1 MSYFMI
7 NHEKASS
14 LAKKYGTPLYVYDEV
29 KLVERIKEYKNNFK
43 SNKFDTKVIYASK
56 AFSCVYL
63 YKLLQK
69 HGFGIDVV
77 SLGEMITAIKAKVEP
92 SDIYFHGNNKSNKE
106 ILIGLNYG
114 EITFVVDNYG
124 ELQAI
129 DEISKKIN
137 KKCKI
142 LLRMNVNVEA
152 DTHKYDVT
160 AHLDSKFGMLSDSEE
175 FELCKKLLNQNTHLR
190 FDGYHCHIG
199 SQLFTLD
206 THYRAIDKML
216 DLINEP
222 VILNIGGGFGA
233 NYTKEDKA
241 LTAKEVSQSLINYV
255 EEQLIKR
262 DKKIKSLMIEPGRSI
277 VADSGYTL
285 YTIGN
290 QKITPNKHY
299 YFVDGGMSD
308 NIRPALY
315 QAKYECDLV
324 DRMDEEKTVKATIAG
339 KCCESGDILIEECML
354 PPYKRNDILIVYST
368 GAYGYSMASNY
379 NKLEIPGVV
388 FVDEFSSKEVIK
400 KQEIASMIE
409 REIDL

>member
-1 MSYFMI
+1 MTQLMI
-7 NHEKASS
+7 NSEKASS

-29 KLVERIKEYKNNFK
+29 KLKDRIKSYKDNFK
-43 SNKFDTKVIYASK
+43 SDKFDTKVIYASK

-63 YKLLQK
+63 YKLIQK
-69 HGFGIDVV
+69 FNLGVDVV
-77 SLGEMITAIKAKVEP
+77 SLGEMITAIKANVKPE
-92 SDIYFHGNNKSNKE
+92 DIYFHGNNKSSKE

-114 EITFVVDNYG
+114 EITFVVDNIG
-124 ELQAI
+124 ELETI

-137 KKCKI
+137 KKCHI
-142 LLRMNVNVEA
+142 LLRMNVKVEA

-160 AHLDSKFGMLSDSEE
+160 AHEDSKFGMLSDSEE
-175 FELCKKLLNQNTHLR
+175 FKQCQRLLKGNNNLI

-199 SQLFTLD
+199 SQLFSLD
-206 THYRAIDKML
+206 THYKAIDKML
-216 DLINEP
+216 DLVDYP
-222 VILNIGGGFGA
+222 VVLNIGGGFGV
-233 NYTKEDKA
+233 NYTKDDNA
-241 LTAKEVSQSLINYV
+241 LSADIVSKNLIKYV
-255 EEQLIKR
+255 EEQVEKR
-262 DKKIKSLMIEPGRSI
+262 NIKIKSLMIEPGRSI

-285 YTIGN
+285 YTVGS
-290 QKITPNKHY
+290 QKVTPNKNY

-324 DRMDEEKTVKATIAG
+324 DRMDEEKTVKATVSG

-354 PPYKRNDILIVYST
+354 PPYRKNDIMVVYTT

-379 NKLEIPGVV
+379 NKLGIPAVV
-388 FVDEFSSKEVIK
+388 FVDEVSSKEIIK
-400 KQEIASMIE
+400 RQEVAQMIE

>member
-216 DLINEP
+216 DLIKEP

-277 VADSGYTL
+277 VAGFRL
-285 YTIGN
+285 YI
-290 QKITPNKHY
+290 I
-299 YFVDGGMSD
+299 
-308 NIRPALY
+308 
-315 QAKYECDLV
+315 
-324 DRMDEEKTVKATIAG
+324 
-339 KCCESGDILIEECML
+339 
-354 PPYKRNDILIVYST
+354 
-368 GAYGYSMASNY
+368 Y
-379 NKLEIPGVV
+379 N
-388 FVDEFSSKEVIK
+388 
-400 KQEIASMIE
+400 
-409 REIDL
+409 R